1 DAFAPGVAGVAAGV
15 GDRVL
20 GPRRLRARLR
30 VLRGAGDRLRR
41 PHRRQASVRAP
52 RGGARRRCRGQRGA
66 AGAQPGALHR
76 RHLRRAADGARPAG
90 AAVGRP
96 ARRHTGRA
104 PAAVARGAGGRPPAL
119 RLGRGGDA
127 ARRVLPA
134 SRARARARG
143 AAGAGPPART
153 PRRRARTRFPSRRA
167 RPRPAAAALE
177 RLPPGARL
185 AAFDGMDYARFV
197 ALRRPLW
204 DSFERD
210 ATAARRRDFSYAE
223 VEELA
228 LRYRQ
233 VLHDHAWARAR
244 FPGTG
249 AAQRLH
255 RLAVLGGT
263 VLQREDEERFSIVR
277 FFFER
282 FPAAVRASVP
292 WIGVA
297 VALFL
302 VSGLL
307 GWAVAV
313 YEPGVAVATLGPD
326 RVEDLRR
333 GHLWT
338 ESLTTTVPPS
348 ISSSFIAT
356 NNMSVA
362 LTAWAGGALAGL
374 GSLWVAIF
382 NGFLLGAIFGVTAR
396 FSMAGEL
403 GEFVV
408 AHGLLELTLILVCAG
423 AGLGIGAALLR
434 AGDL

>member
-1 DAFAPGVAGVAAGV
+1 
-15 GDRVL
+15 
-20 GPRRLRARLR
+20 
-30 VLRGAGDRLRR
+30 
-41 PHRRQASVRAP
+41 
-52 RGGARRRCRGQRGA
+52 
-66 AGAQPGALHR
+66 
-76 RHLRRAADGARPAG
+76 
-90 AAVGRP
+90 
-96 ARRHTGRA
+96 
-104 PAAVARGAGGRPPAL
+104 
-119 RLGRGGDA
+119 
-127 ARRVLPA
+127 
-134 SRARARARG
+134 
-143 AAGAGPPART
+143 
-153 PRRRARTRFPSRRA
+153 
-167 RPRPAAAALE
+167 
-177 RLPPGARL
+177 
-185 AAFDGMDYARFV
+185 MDYARFV

-434 AGDL
+434 AGDLPRSVTVPRAAREALVVLFGCLPWFLLLGMVEAFLSPSPHLAFHWKLLLGFALEICFLTPIALGLLRQPVPAWPLEGTP